1 MTSRELIRWAIL
13 AYLVTLAMLIGTM
26 CMMPASSDNAIAN
39 FAKFMITQV
48 YPLFAIVPVL
58 AVYSICVRR
67 WQPILGGLIGNLAF
81 FPLTIALAIVFGF
94 VIGLPVEAWRDGN
107 HVVVVALTI
116 AYCSLAILLTRKWVK
131 RRRSQ
136 PSPGAY
142 SSKAADGLT
151 GNAQE

>member
-1 MTSRELIRWAIL
+1 MKSRELIRWAIL

-67 WQPILGGLIGNLAF
+67 WQPILPAHHRLGNRLWFRHWSARRGMARWK
-81 FPLTIALAIVFGF
+81 P
-94 VIGLPVEAWRDGN
+94 
-107 HVVVVALTI
+107 
-116 AYCSLAILLTRKWVK
+116 
-131 RRRSQ
+131 RRRCCTDDRLLFPGN
-136 PSPGAY
+136 PSYTEMGQTTEIPTI
-142 SSKAADGLT
+142 SWSIF
-151 GNAQE
+151 Q